1 MAAAKSIK
9 RQIAD
14 INKRSAEVFTKTI
27 PRKVERALT
36 AAAIVVGNKA
46 LEYTPVEYGMLAN
59 SQFRDIRDN
68 GAGGFTA
75 RIGCTA
81 NYAAALHERT
91 NWSPRPPEMK
101 DGPAWNPRAKPG
113 FLREAGQET
122 YVTVRRIML
131 EDIRL

>member
-1 MAAAKSIK
+1 MATAKSIK
-9 RQIAD
+9 KQIAD
-14 INKRSAEVFTKTI
+14 INKRSAVLFTKTI
-27 PRKVERALT
+27 PKKIERGLT
-36 AAAIVVGNKA
+36 ASLVVVGNKA
-46 LEYTPVEYGMLAN
+46 NEYVPLEFGLLVN
-59 SQFRDIRDN
+59 SQFKEIRGN
-68 GAGGFTA
+68 GAGGYTA
-75 RIGCTA
+75 RIGYTA

-101 DGPAWNPRAKPG
+101 DGPAYNPRAKPG